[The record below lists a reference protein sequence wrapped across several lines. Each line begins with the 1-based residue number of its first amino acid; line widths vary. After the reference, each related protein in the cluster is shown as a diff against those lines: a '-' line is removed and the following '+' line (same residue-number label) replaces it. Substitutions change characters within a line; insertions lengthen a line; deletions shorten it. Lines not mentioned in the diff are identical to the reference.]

1 MPTLPKKPRESR
13 GRGGFPFRKN
23 FMPSP
28 AKLLGF
34 FAAMAICF
42 STANAL
48 PPPAGWEKLENC
60 RLASGEYMDGDSFH
74 VLHGGKNHIFR
85 LYFVDCAE
93 TDGAFPKRVQDQMED
108 FGLSNEQAVFKAGEQ
123 AGEFTKKMLSGPFT
137 VLTKWEDARGNSRQ
151 KRYYAVILIGS
162 KNLAEEL
169 ARAGWARAY
178 GMPADYPNAV
188 RGKQFRDSLRRLQ
201 ANAIRGKLGAFAGTS
216 RVLAAGETAVPE
228 REFVD
233 YESEIGG
240 QILNDGIKNLDM
252 GMGLE

>member
-1 MPTLPKKPRESR
+1 
-13 GRGGFPFRKN
+13 
-23 FMPSP
+23 MPSP

-34 FAAMAICF
+34 FAALAICF

-60 RLASGEYMDGDSFH
+60 RLAPGEYMDGDSFH
-74 VLHGGKNHIFR
+74 VLHNGKNHIFR

-93 TDGAFPKRVQDQMED
+93 TDDMVPKRVQDQMED
-108 FGLSNEQAVFKAGEQ
+108 FGLSTEESVYKAGEQ
-123 AGEFTKKMLSGPFT
+123 AKEFTKKMLAGPFT

-178 GMPADYPNAV
+178 GMPADYPNAM

-201 ANAIRGKLGAFAGTS
+201 ANAIRGRLGAFAGTS
-216 RVLAAGETAVPE
+216 RIMAPGETAVPE

-240 QILNDGIKNLDM
+240 RILDDGIQNLDT
-252 GMGLE
+252 GMVLE